1 MDSPSSHSQ
10 LLVTTHYDLLLNTID
25 DLIRKDSVWSTEKNE
40 DGRSVLYS
48 LSDFK
53 GLNKLLKFL
62 GNAHIKVH

>member
-40 DGRSVLYS
+40 DGSSVLYS